1 MGESEKTVAS
11 DQSNQTK
18 TKNVVVLM
26 TSHNYT
32 NHKWVNMVEIDRHIT
47 SDDVIGKIGNGDNNI
62 NDLVVQ

>member
-32 NHKWVNMVEIDRHIT
+32 NHKWVNMVECGLCGPER
-47 SDDVIGKIGNGDNNI
+47 
-62 NDLVVQ
+62 